1 MPMKGVILHGG
12 HGTRLRPLTH
22 TGPKQLIPVAN
33 KPISQYVLE
42 DIVRSGIRDV
52 AIVLG
57 DTAYEK
63 VKQHYGDGSK
73 FGSRI
78 TYVEQGQPKGIA
90 HAVGLCKDFVGKDR
104 FVVYLGDNLIKG
116 GIKQYVEKFTLEKTT
131 DALLLLT
138 KVRDP
143 ERFGVAKLDAKGK
156 LIGLVE
162 KPKEPPSNYAL
173 AGIYLFSPVV
183 FDAISRLKPSW
194 RDELEITEAIQ
205 SLLQEG
211 REVVYAMISGWWK
224 DTGMPE
230 DILEANRLILDDLQT
245 NILGN
250 VEVHDSIQG
259 RVSLGRGSTVK
270 KGATI
275 RGPAIIGQDTTIG
288 PSVYIGPYT
297 SIGSKCII
305 EKGEIENS
313 IIMDSCTIAVED
325 RVVDSLIG
333 PHSTLSSNF
342 GAKPKGKKFV
352 LGEGSSVT
360 L

>member
-1 MPMKGVILHGG
+1 MKGVILHGG

-42 DIVRSGIRDV
+42 EIVRSGVRDV

-57 DTAYEK
+57 DTAHEK

-78 TYVEQGQPKGIA
+78 TYVEQGAPKGIA
-90 HAVGLCKDFVGKDR
+90 HAVGLCRDFVGEDR
-104 FVVYLGDNLIKG
+104 FVVYLGDNLLKG
-116 GIKQYVEKFTLEKTT
+116 GIKQYVDRFALERTT

-143 ERFGVAKLDAKGK
+143 ERFGVAKLDPKGR
-156 LIGLVE
+156 LIGLIE

-173 AGIYLFSPVV
+173 AGIYLFSPTI
-183 FDAISRLKPSW
+183 FEAISKLKPSW
-194 RDELEITEAIQ
+194 RSELEITEAIQ
-205 SLLQEG
+205 GLLQEG
-211 REVVYAMISGWWK
+211 KEVAYEIISGWWK
-224 DTGMPE
+224 DTGRPE
-230 DILEANRLILDDLQT
+230 DILEANRLILDDLQPD
-245 NILGN
+245 ILGN
-250 VEVHDSIQG
+250 VELHDSIQG
-259 RVSLGRGSTVK
+259 RVSLGRGSVVK

-275 RGPAIIGQDTTIG
+275 RGPAIIGQDTIIG
-288 PSVYIGPYT
+288 PGVYIGPYT
-297 SIGSKCII
+297 SIGNKCVI

-313 IIMDSCTIAVED
+313 IIMDYSTIAVED
-325 RVVDSLIG
+325 RIVDSLVG
-333 PHSTLSSNF
+333 PHSTLSSNWD
-342 GAKPKGKKFV
+342 AKPRGKKFV